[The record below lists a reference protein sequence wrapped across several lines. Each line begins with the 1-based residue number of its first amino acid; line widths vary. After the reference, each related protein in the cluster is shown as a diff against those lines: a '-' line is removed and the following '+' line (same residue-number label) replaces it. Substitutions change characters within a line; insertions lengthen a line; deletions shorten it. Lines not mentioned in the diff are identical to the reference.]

1 MSKTETIDEIFHA
14 HKWGTS
20 NYLLSTSHS
29 GDIVLEWLMIINLQN
44 WRLEYDKA
52 RSYVL
57 CYQHRKTNK
66 T

>member
-29 GDIVLEWLMIINLQN
+29 GDIVLEWLNDN
-44 WRLEYDKA
+44 KSTELEV
-52 RSYVL
+52 RV
-57 CYQHRKTNK
+57 
-66 T
+66 

>member
-29 GDIVLEWLMIINLQN
+29 GDIVLEWLNDNVQ
-44 WRLEYDKA
+44 RELEV
-52 RSYVL
+52 RV
-57 CYQHRKTNK
+57 
-66 T
+66 